1 MEAGNASS
9 CLKNFYQIDKELR
22 YDANNNEAFLKVSEE
37 NELNTLSAE
46 NVPEDYRRYLT
57 MTEEEIQREIDA
69 AEAELQSV
77 LTQQKESDRS
87 YAETL
92 QKLRETH
99 LLETELAQS
108 INSMDMDNK
117 ELQDEILA
125 LDTDIE
131 RTSDTLSKYMQMNS
145 LNDVFHIWYAGP
157 YGTITNFRLGNIPI
171 KPIDSNEINAALGQA
186 ALLVDT
192 IADKLG
198 YAFKSFNIIPMGSFA
213 RICKLD
219 AKKQV
224 FPLHLEASGYLLY
237 PKWHFNQAMIGF
249 MTCIIELGE
258 VCGDTDPTL
267 SMPYKISIADSKIG
281 DVSFTYGTDD
291 ESWTRAMKYM
301 LSNIKWLVAWA
312 TKHAQDYVS

>member
-1 MEAGNASS
+1 MHKLQA
-9 CLKNFYQIDKELR
+9 
-22 YDANNNEAFLKVSEE
+22 SEE
-37 NELNTLSAE
+37 SEADLSMDPENYPAE
-46 NVPEDYRRYLT
+46 FRQYLT
-57 MTEEEIQREIDA
+57 MSEEEIQREIEA
-69 AEAELQSV
+69 TEAELESA
-77 LTQQKESDRS
+77 LNQQKEYDHS
-87 YAETL
+87 YTQTL
-92 QKLRETH
+92 QILRETH

-108 INSMDMDNK
+108 INCMDMDNK

-125 LDTDIE
+125 LDNDIE
-131 RTSDTLSKYMQMNS
+131 RTNDTLAKYMQMNS

-198 YAFKSFNIIPMGSFA
+198 YAFKSFNVLPMGSFP

-249 MTCIIELGE
+249 MTCILELGE
-258 VCGDTDPTL
+258 VCGEKDPTL
-267 SMPYKISIADSKIG
+267 SMPYKINIADNKIG
-281 DVSFTYGTDD
+281 DVRQINSYILKIRHYSTLLQ
-291 ESWTRAMKYM
+291 R
-301 LSNIKWLVAWA
+301 
-312 TKHAQDYVS
+312 

>member
-1 MEAGNASS
+1 MS
-9 CLKNFYQIDKELR
+9 
-22 YDANNNEAFLKVSEE
+22 
-37 NELNTLSAE
+37 
-46 NVPEDYRRYLT
+46 
-57 MTEEEIQREIDA
+57 EEEILGEINA
-69 AEAELQSV
+69 TEAELQSV
-77 LTQQKESDRS
+77 LYQQRKSDRAYS
-87 YAETL
+87 EAL
-92 QKLRETH
+92 QTLRETH

-108 INSMDMDNK
+108 LNCMDLDNK
-117 ELQDEILA
+117 ELQDEILS
-125 LDTDIE
+125 LDNDIE

-198 YAFKSFNIIPMGSFA
+198 YAFKSFNIMPMGSFA

-219 AKKQV
+219 AKKQI

-237 PKWHFNQAMIGF
+237 PKWYFNQAMIGF

-258 VCGDTDPTL
+258 VCGEKDPTL
-267 SMPYKISIADSKIG
+267 SMPYKISISDNKIG
-281 DVSFTYGTDD
+281 DVRAVILKNIIKLFSNTIIGFYLFYALFLLYVGVLYLWHRRRELD
-291 ESWTRAMKYM
+291 ESHEVHALQHQVARRLGHQARAGLCDIIDYLWNEGYVLHAWVS
-301 LSNIKWLVAWA
+301 LSL
-312 TKHAQDYVS
+312 